1 MPASLWALAAS
12 YVSFTLAKLPALL
25 TSLVLRCMM
34 GTVQGLGGLR
44 MADIRVPTPE
54 WTAIAFAFIALALAM
69 LLARRRTLLAT
80 AGFACL
86 AASAFW
92 IWFVPPHPHIRPGV
106 LEMTAIDVGQGDS
119 LFVVSPQGRT
129 VLIDAGGMPLWMHSE
144 FDTGEQVVSPYLWWR
159 GISRLD
165 AVSVSHPHADHIGGM
180 SAILANFHP
189 RELWLG
195 VGPSNMELEN
205 LLKVAKALGVRVIYY
220 KSGDNLEFGGS
231 SVRILAPFGDDNPG
245 KHSNEDSMAMKISY
259 GNTSMLLEGDVERPT
274 ERHIA
279 EEQPQADLLKV
290 AHHGSAT
297 STIPELLAAVH
308 PRFAVIS
315 VGARNSYGHPRH
327 EVLQRLREANVQI
340 YRTDLNGAVT
350 FYMDGK
356 QVIPQA
362 VPLR

>member
-1 MPASLWALAAS
+1 M
-12 YVSFTLAKLPALL
+12 
-25 TSLVLRCMM
+25 
-34 GTVQGLGGLR
+34 
-44 MADIRVPTPE
+44 
-54 WTAIAFAFIALALAM
+54 
-69 LLARRRTLLAT
+69 
-80 AGFACL
+80 
-86 AASAFW
+86 
-92 IWFVPPHPHIRPGV
+92 
-106 LEMTAIDVGQGDS
+106 
-119 LFVVSPQGRT
+119 FVVSPQGRT